1 MNFGLV
7 VTDER
12 QSQHVT
18 DLMQAALAKDWNVR
32 CFLTDNG
39 VNLIRNEQF
48 IKVADQQRVH
58 LSVCEHSVERICPEV
73 DLKALEDV
81 VIVGGQYQNAELVRH
96 CDKVL
101 VF

>member
-1 MNFGLV
+1 MNLGLV

-12 QSQHVT
+12 QSQIVA
-18 DLMQAALAKDWNVR
+18 DLMRAALARDWNVR

-39 VNLIRNEQF
+39 VKLIQNHQF
-48 IKVADQQRVH
+48 IDVADQQRVH
-58 LSVCEHSVERICPEV
+58 LSVCEHSIEQCCPEA
-73 DLKALEDV
+73 DLEALKDV
-81 VIVGGQYQNAELVRH
+81 LIVGGQYQDAELVRH